1 MAKQMAIN
9 MLIKKKHTRTIKFS
23 HGTIKSH
30 GKLRNVPWDFIVPWE
45 IKKCPMGLY
54 RPTGKFLV
62 PWDINIPMGL

>member
-9 MLIKKKHTRTIKFS
+9 MLIKKNTRE
-23 HGTIKSH
+23 
-30 GKLRNVPWDFIVPWE
+30 LRNVTWDFIVPWE

-54 RPTGKFLV
+54 RPMGQFLV

>member
-9 MLIKKKHTRTIKFS
+9 MLIKKNTHTHNKIF
-23 HGTIKSH
+23 
-30 GKLRNVPWDFIVPWE
+30 PWDDKVPWE

-54 RPTGKFLV
+54 RPMGKFLV